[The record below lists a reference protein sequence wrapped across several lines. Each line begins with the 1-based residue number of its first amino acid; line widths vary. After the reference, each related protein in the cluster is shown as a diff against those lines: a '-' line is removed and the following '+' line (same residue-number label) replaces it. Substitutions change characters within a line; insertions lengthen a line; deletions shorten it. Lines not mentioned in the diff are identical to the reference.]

1 MRIGTPRE
9 RLYNTTER
17 KGPKMEETLKEIM
30 GESYKEG
37 MSKDDI
43 QTFFKN
49 QVLASGDYVN
59 KGKANAE
66 SQKLNAQISELQS
79 QLEAKMSDDDK
90 KKKADEDTKKLIE
103 SLQKQLAESKSN
115 QSKMSATSKLAAAKL
130 TAGIKDDD
138 KEFDDF
144 LSEISFE
151 DGEKTNR
158 ISDYVSKLVKTAYE
172 AGKSETTKKG
182 LGKMG
187 SFKEGQEGASD
198 EKGAFGKQLAQA
210 TKVETKGQKDFFE
223 RK

>member
-1 MRIGTPRE
+1 MDEI
-9 RLYNTTER
+9 
-17 KGPKMEETLKEIM
+17 LKEIM

-37 MSKDDI
+37 MSKDDV
-43 QTFFKN
+43 QAFFKN

-66 SQKLNAQISELQS
+66 SQKLNAQISDLQS

-90 KKKADEDTKKLIE
+90 KKKADEDAKKLIAD
-103 SLQKQLAESKSN
+103 LQKKLAESQAA

-138 KEFDDF
+138 KEFDSF